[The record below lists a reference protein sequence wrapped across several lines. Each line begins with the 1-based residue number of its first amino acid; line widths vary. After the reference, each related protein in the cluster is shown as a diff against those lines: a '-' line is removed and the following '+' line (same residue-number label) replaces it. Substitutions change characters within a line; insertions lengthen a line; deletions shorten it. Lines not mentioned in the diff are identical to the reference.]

1 MEFDSTR
8 PKWRQIRDVIAGR
21 IESGEYPPGHLIS
34 AAQLE
39 QDFGVARATVQKVT
53 ASLRADGLIRTEF
66 GMGSFVLDR
75 TNAEAP
81 PR

>member
-8 PKWRQIRDVIAGR
+8 PKWRQIFEVIASR

-39 QDFGVARATVQKVT
+39 QDFGVARATVAKVT
-53 ASLRADGLIRTEF
+53 AALRDERLIRTET
-66 GMGSFVLDR
+66 GMGSFVTDR
-75 TNAEAP
+75 GKGAP